1 MGGLCAHAVCLCNVR
16 RVNFGISRSRSVI
29 PLLQGR
35 QLVIIPLY
43 VFDFL
48 SVGVFKGCMVGWP
61 MPTGPRALKDAL
73 SRATSM
79 IDSGDVDNALE
90 LLRTEAWSA
99 AENNSHKVQVI
110 SLAAE
115 AKIAKGDIDMGNRK
129 MHWQDAHNSYQRA
142 LKLEPSNKEI
152 RRAQNKLASMM
163 DEQSISLGKG
173 LQLFDDGNPTPAGL
187 AAVFVGVMVFLVAF
201 KFAGESLEQSLE
213 STEVTLQVSYIH
225 PDDPNSRVEGEIVIE
240 LYPSEAPKHVENFLY
255 LVDNGMYDSTIFHR
269 IIDGFM
275 VQGGDIDDMNGAGG
289 YAGVW
294 YGYCNGQISGSNGEI
309 YTSENCPR
317 DDWTVPDEADNGLLH
332 EPSVI
337 AMAKTQNPNT
347 AGSQFYIVPSDSTP
361 SHLDGVHTVFGM
373 VTSGM
378 NHVDAISE
386 VTTGGNQG
394 SEPVDDVRLIQAYR
408 N

>member
-1 MGGLCAHAVCLCNVR
+1 MR
-16 RVNFGISRSRSVI
+16 RANSGISRSRSVI
-29 PLLQGR
+29 PQP
-35 QLVIIPLY
+35 QTHHIVIIALY
-43 VFDFL
+43 RFDFP
-48 SVGVFKGCMVGWP
+48 SVAGFKGCVFGGP
-61 MPTGPRALKDAL
+61 MPTGPSALKDAL
-73 SRATSM
+73 SRAKSM

-90 LLRTEAWSA
+90 LLRTEAWAA
-99 AENNSHKVQVI
+99 AENNSQKVQVI

-142 LKLEPSNKEI
+142 LKLEPSNKDI

-187 AAVFVGVMVFLVAF
+187 AAVFVGIMVFLVAF
-201 KFAGESLEQSLE
+201 KFAGESLEEPLE

-225 PDDPNSRVEGEIVIE
+225 PDDPNSRVEGEIVIQ
-240 LYPSEAPKHVENFLY
+240 LYASEAPKHVENFLY

-269 IIDGFM
+269 VIDGFM
-275 VQGGDIDDMNGAGG
+275 IQGGDIDDMNGAGG
-289 YAGVW
+289 YAGIW
-294 YGYCNGQISGSNGEI
+294 SGYCNGQISGSDGEI

-317 DDWTVPDEADNGLLH
+317 NDWTVPDEADNGLLH

-337 AMAKTQNPNT
+337 AMAKTSAPNT

-386 VTTGGNQG
+386 VSTGSNDK
-394 SEPVDDVRLIQAYR
+394 PVEDVRLIQAYR

>member
-1 MGGLCAHAVCLCNVR
+1 MR
-16 RVNFGISRSRSVI
+16 RVNSGISRSRSVI
-29 PLLQGR
+29 PQS
-35 QLVIIPLY
+35 QTHHIVIIALY
-43 VFDFL
+43 RFDFP
-48 SVGVFKGCMVGWP
+48 SVAVFKGCVVGEP
-61 MPTGPRALKDAL
+61 MPTGPSALKDAM

-79 IDSGDVDNALE
+79 IDSGDVENALE
-90 LLRTEAWSA
+90 LLRTEAWAA
-99 AENNSHKVQVI
+99 AENNSQKVQVI

-142 LKLEPSNKEI
+142 LKLEPSNKDI

-187 AAVFVGVMVFLVAF
+187 AAVFVGIMVFLVAF
-201 KFAGESLEQSLE
+201 KFAGESLEEPLE

-225 PDDPNSRVEGEIVIE
+225 PDDPNSRVEGEIVIQ
-240 LYPSEAPKHVENFLY
+240 LYASEAPKHVENFLY

-275 VQGGDIDDMNGAGG
+275 IQGGDIDDMNGAGG
-289 YAGVW
+289 YAGIW
-294 YGYCNGQISGSNGEI
+294 SGYCNGQISGSDGEI

-317 DDWTVPDEADNGLLH
+317 NDWTVPDEADNGLLH

-337 AMAKTQNPNT
+337 AMAKTSAPNT

-386 VTTGGNQG
+386 VSTGSNDK
-394 SEPVDDVRLIQAYR
+394 PVEDVRLIQAFR

>member
-1 MGGLCAHAVCLCNVR
+1 
-16 RVNFGISRSRSVI
+16 
-29 PLLQGR
+29 
-35 QLVIIPLY
+35 
-43 VFDFL
+43 
-48 SVGVFKGCMVGWP
+48 
-61 MPTGPRALKDAL
+61 MPTGPSSLKDAL

-79 IDSGDVDNALE
+79 IESGDVDGALE
-90 LLRTEAWSA
+90 LLRTEAWAA

-115 AKIAKGDIDMGNRK
+115 AKIAKGDIDMANRK
-129 MHWQDAHNSYQRA
+129 AHWQDAHNSYLRA
-142 LKLEPSNKEI
+142 QKLEPSNKEI

-173 LQLFDDGNPTPAGL
+173 WQLFDDGNPTPTGL
-187 AAVFVGVMVFLVAF
+187 AAAFVGLMVFLVAF
-201 KFAGESLEQSLE
+201 KFAGESLEQPLE
-213 STEVTLQVSYIH
+213 STDVTLQVSYIH

-240 LYPSEAPKHVENFLY
+240 LYASEAPKHVENFLY

-275 VQGGDIDDMNGAGG
+275 IQGGDIDDMNGAGG
-289 YAGVW
+289 YAGIW

-309 YTSENCPR
+309 YTSENCPKS
-317 DDWTVPDEADNGLLH
+317 DWTVPDEADNGLLH
-332 EPSVI
+332 QPSVI
-337 AMAKTQNPNT
+337 AMAKTSAPNT

-373 VTSGM
+373 VISGM

-386 VTTGGNQG
+386 VTTGG
-394 SEPVDDVRLIQAYR
+394 SDKPVDDVRLIQAYR
-408 N
+408 S

>member
-1 MGGLCAHAVCLCNVR
+1 MR
-16 RVNFGISRSRSVI
+16 RVNSGISRSRSVI
-29 PLLQGR
+29 PQS
-35 QLVIIPLY
+35 QTHHIVIIALY
-43 VFDFL
+43 RFDFP
-48 SVGVFKGCMVGWP
+48 SVAVFKGCVFGGP
-61 MPTGPRALKDAL
+61 MPTGPSALKDAL
-73 SRATSM
+73 SRAKSM

-90 LLRTEAWSA
+90 LLRTEAWGA
-99 AENNSHKVQVI
+99 TENNSQKVQVI

-142 LKLEPSNKEI
+142 LKLEPSNKDI

-187 AAVFVGVMVFLVAF
+187 AAVFVGIMVFLVAF
-201 KFAGESLEQSLE
+201 KFAGESLEQPLE

-225 PDDPNSRVEGEIVIE
+225 PDDPNSRVEGEIVIQ
-240 LYPSEAPKHVENFLY
+240 LYASEAPKHVENFLY
-255 LVDNGMYDSTIFHR
+255 LVDNGIYDSTIFHR

-275 VQGGDIDDMNGAGG
+275 IQGGDIDDMNGAGG

-332 EPSVI
+332 EPNVI
-337 AMAKTQNPNT
+337 AMAKTSAPNT

-378 NHVDAISE
+378 DHVDAISE
-386 VTTGGNQG
+386 VSTGSNDK
-394 SEPVDDVRLIQAYR
+394 PVEDVLLIQAYR

>member
-1 MGGLCAHAVCLCNVR
+1 MR
-16 RVNFGISRSRSVI
+16 RVNSGISRSRSVI
-29 PLLQGR
+29 PQS
-35 QLVIIPLY
+35 QTHHIVIIALY
-43 VFDFL
+43 RFDFP
-48 SVGVFKGCMVGWP
+48 SVAVFKGCVVGEP
-61 MPTGPRALKDAL
+61 MPTGPSALKDAM

-90 LLRTEAWSA
+90 LLRTEAWAA
-99 AENNSHKVQVI
+99 AENNSQKVQVI

-142 LKLEPSNKEI
+142 LKLEPSNKDI

-187 AAVFVGVMVFLVAF
+187 AAVFVGIMVFLVAF
-201 KFAGESLEQSLE
+201 KFAGESLEQPLE
-213 STEVTLQVSYIH
+213 STEVILQVSYIH

-275 VQGGDIDDMNGAGG
+275 IQGGDIDDMNGAGG
-289 YAGVW
+289 YAGIW
-294 YGYCNGQISGSNGEI
+294 SGYCNGQISGSDGEI

-317 DDWTVPDEADNGLLH
+317 NDWTVPDEADNGLLH

-337 AMAKTQNPNT
+337 AMAKTSAPNT

-386 VTTGGNQG
+386 VSTGSNDK
-394 SEPVDDVRLIQAYR
+394 PVEDVRLIQAFR

>member
-1 MGGLCAHAVCLCNVR
+1 MR
-16 RVNFGISRSRSVI
+16 RVNSGISRSRSVI
-29 PLLQGR
+29 PQS
-35 QLVIIPLY
+35 QTHHIVIIALY
-43 VFDFL
+43 RFDFP
-48 SVGVFKGCMVGWP
+48 SVAVFKGCVVGEP
-61 MPTGPRALKDAL
+61 MPTGPSALKDAM

-90 LLRTEAWSA
+90 LLRTEAWAA
-99 AENNSHKVQVI
+99 AENNSQKVQVI

-142 LKLEPSNKEI
+142 LKLEPSNKDI

-187 AAVFVGVMVFLVAF
+187 AAVFVGIMVFLVAF
-201 KFAGESLEQSLE
+201 KFAGESLEQPLE
-213 STEVTLQVSYIH
+213 STEVILQVSYIH
-225 PDDPNSRVEGEIVIE
+225 PDDPNSRVEGEIVIQ

-275 VQGGDIDDMNGAGG
+275 IQGGDIDDMNGAGG
-289 YAGVW
+289 NAGIW

-317 DDWTVPDEADNGLLH
+317 NDWTVPDEADNGLLH

-337 AMAKTQNPNT
+337 AMAKTSAPNT

-386 VTTGGNQG
+386 VSTGSNDK
-394 SEPVDDVRLIQAYR
+394 PVEDVRLIQAYR

>member
-1 MGGLCAHAVCLCNVR
+1 MCIR
-16 RVNFGISRSRSVI
+16 DRSQTHHI
-29 PLLQGR
+29 
-35 QLVIIPLY
+35 VIIALY
-43 VFDFL
+43 RFDFP
-48 SVGVFKGCMVGWP
+48 SVAVFKGCVVGEP
-61 MPTGPRALKDAL
+61 MPTGPSALKDAM

-90 LLRTEAWSA
+90 LLRTEAWAA
-99 AENNSHKVQVI
+99 AENNSQKVQVI

-142 LKLEPSNKEI
+142 LKLEPSNKDI

-187 AAVFVGVMVFLVAF
+187 AAVFVGIMVFLVAF
-201 KFAGESLEQSLE
+201 KFAGESLEEPLE

-225 PDDPNSRVEGEIVIE
+225 PDDPNSRVEGEIVIQ
-240 LYPSEAPKHVENFLY
+240 LYASEAPKHVENFLY

-275 VQGGDIDDMNGAGG
+275 IQGGDIDDMNGAGG
-289 YAGVW
+289 YAGIW
-294 YGYCNGQISGSNGEI
+294 SGYCNGQISGSDGEI

-317 DDWTVPDEADNGLLH
+317 NDWTVPDEADNGLLH

-337 AMAKTQNPNT
+337 AMAKTSAPNT

-378 NHVDAISE
+378 NHVVAISE
-386 VTTGGNQG
+386 VSTGSNDK
-394 SEPVDDVRLIQAYR
+394 PVEDVRLIQAFR